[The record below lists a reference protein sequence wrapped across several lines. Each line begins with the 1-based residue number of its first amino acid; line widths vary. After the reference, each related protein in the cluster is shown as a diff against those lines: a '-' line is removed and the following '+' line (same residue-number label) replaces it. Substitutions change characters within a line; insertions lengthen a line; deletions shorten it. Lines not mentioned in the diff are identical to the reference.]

1 MAVYVKCLNNTFSF
15 AFFLLPL
22 ACLNKNMTSE
32 LRHRE
37 KKTPEAQKDN
47 AFTEEYDG
55 YIKKDMK
62 CSYGKTPSGAGK

>member
-1 MAVYVKCLNNTFSF
+1 
-15 AFFLLPL
+15 
-22 ACLNKNMTSE
+22 MTSE